1 MRAIKRLFASN
12 PSGPRSPLN
21 SSQIYLL
28 TQHIPAAQLTLFNEV
43 LLVSLGLLYGWMASQ
58 GDLFDCKFQQLLQLL
73 QQFKRSPEF
82 TSGSVSQRSRNNAIL
97 AFAFYRVLF
106 WQVPVESDDPWV
118 LLKRIPPQFAA
129 HLGAQQW
136 RLYELKAAL
145 FDELT
150 TLQLNQD
157 IQAALQTLCPQ
168 TQQGD
173 VAVVPENTTTSELTF
188 DAQKLA
194 AFVRKKLS
202 RQDPSYAVNRGGKC
216 FANGR
221 VYGAKTL
228 FINEQVL
235 ADYAQMSGKS
245 VDDIQHAMVAQ
256 GVVSAQCYDVTM
268 HNQQQPVWRLQD
280 GFDFA
285 AGMPAAIGE
294 IV

>member
-1 MRAIKRLFASN
+1 MRAIKRLFASK
-12 PSGPRSPLN
+12 PSGPRSPLS

-58 GDLFDCKFQQLLQLL
+58 GDLFDRKFQQLVQVLQH
-73 QQFKRSPEF
+73 FKQSPEF
-82 TSGSVSQRSRNNAIL
+82 ARGSVSQRSRNNAIL

-118 LLKRIPPQFAA
+118 LLKRIPPQFSA

-145 FDELT
+145 FDDLNS
-150 TLQLNQD
+150 LQLNRD
-157 IQAALQTLCPQ
+157 IQSALQTLCAD
-168 TQQGD
+168 TQHVE
-173 VAVVPENTTTSELTF
+173 VAVAPENTTAPEPTF

-194 AFVRKKLS
+194 AFVRKKLA

-216 FANGR
+216 FANSR

-245 VDDIQHAMVAQ
+245 VDAIQHAMVAQ
-256 GVVSAQCYDVTM
+256 GVVSAQRYDVTI
-268 HNQQQPVWRLQD
+268 HNQQQSIWRLQD
-280 GFDFA
+280 AFDFA